1 MFQELE
7 QFFNAHQHTVAALEA
22 GSTFAAVLVA
32 LVLSLVSQRANRT
45 RIKASAAS
53 TIIMHE
59 TIQAPDY
66 PGYVTVDITNNG
78 ILPVM
83 IPLAFFHWRVPFKRG
98 VWLVTPMDYS
108 QGDPWVPQKR
118 YPVEIAAR
126 SSQVFYLSGIET
138 FRAECRAK
146 FVGDNFLDRCL
157 FRFLRARVRTDDGK
171 LFNVKI
177 DRSLRKEI
185 LDVRRHAG
193 MS

>member
-7 QFFNAHQHTVAALEA
+7 EFFSAHQHTVAALEA
-22 GSTFAAVLVA
+22 GSTFAAVVVA
-32 LVLSLVSQRANRT
+32 LVLSLVSQGANRT

-59 TIQAPDY
+59 TIKAPDY

-83 IPLAFFHWRVPFKRG
+83 IPLNFFHWRVFFKRG
-98 VWLVTPMDYS
+98 AWLVMPMDYS

-126 SSQVFYLSGIET
+126 SSQTFYLSGIDT
-138 FRAECRAK
+138 FRTECRDK
-146 FVGDNFLDRCL
+146 FIGDNFIDRCR
-157 FRFLRARVRTDDGK
+157 FRFLRARVRTEDGK

-177 DRSLRKEI
+177 DSSLRKEI
-185 LDVRRHAG
+185 FDVRRGAS

>member
-1 MFQELE
+1 MLQELE
-7 QFFNAHQHTVAALEA
+7 EFFGAHQHTVAALEA
-22 GSTFAAVLVA
+22 VSTFAAVVVA

-59 TIQAPDY
+59 TIEAPDY

-83 IPLAFFHWRVPFKRG
+83 IPLNFFHWRVPFKRG
-98 VWLVTPMDYS
+98 VWLVMPMDYS
-108 QGDPWVPQKR
+108 QGDPWVPQKQ
-118 YPVEIAAR
+118 YPVEIAPR
-126 SSQVFYLSGIET
+126 SSQTFYLSGIDT
-138 FRAECRAK
+138 FRTECRNK
-146 FVGDNFLDRCL
+146 FIGDNFIDRCR

-171 LFNVKI
+171 LFNVRI
-177 DRSLRKEI
+177 DSSLRKEI
-185 LDVRRHAG
+185 FDVRRGAS